1 MYFNNNI
8 FKVLIHHQCLL
19 LTLVADIREEKKDK
33 TIDIL
38 ADNILEN
45 HICSQWFVKCS
56 LTLFY

>member
-45 HICSQWFVKCS
+45 HICLQ
-56 LTLFY
+56 